1 MRPFLPC
8 PAVRRMQERRR
19 WYKLINMY
27 RKKLVL
33 AFFALLGLMLIQILV
48 AYWLVQTAQRHEKR
62 SSVAHDMLTRYT
74 DISADKQRL
83 KVWYAQLLLTGEAS
97 AQSRD
102 TFLQRINANI
112 LALRELSAL
121 QARLLDAEALPMT
134 GVDASKTLDIL
145 ELNFSNFRQRVI
157 QTRSGRHSEDREQIW
172 TEVLGIFD
180 MAGALDVRVV
190 LAEAIKR
197 QSMISQLAG
206 EAADAAIHRSNWV
219 MGIMI
224 VLTVMVTFAMSR
236 YLVQQIKR
244 PVEDLLL
251 GTLRMQAGNFDPDQ
265 PIQVPERKQD
275 EFGQLAHSFNA
286 MAQEIHQ
293 IRLRDKEK
301 NDYLEAAVQERTA
314 QLQQANA
321 SLQLVARRQRQLFA
335 DLSHELRTPAT
346 AILGEAEIALR
357 GQGKQADDY
366 HLSLTHI
373 VETSR
378 QLAQRINELLLLAR
392 EQLVADDISLAEVN
406 LVPLLQEAVGQ
417 ARSIARDSGVTVVA
431 LAGSTLALASRI
443 MTDAAKLHQ
452 ILMVL
457 YDNAVRYTPAG
468 GNVQTHVNMTD
479 DGFEISITDTGIGL
493 LETEQAEV
501 FARHFRGEQARRMR
515 SDGAGLGLAIAKTL
529 ADALGV
535 GLRLHGL
542 ATGGCRAVLTIPG
555 SV

>member
-1 MRPFLPC
+1 
-8 PAVRRMQERRR
+8 
-19 WYKLINMY
+19 MY

-33 AFFALLGLMLIQILV
+33 AFFALLGLMLNQILV

-121 QARLLDAEALPMT
+121 QARLLDAEVLTMT

-224 VLTVMVTFAMSR
+224 VLTVVVTFAMSR

-293 IRLRDKEK
+293 TRLRDKEK

-346 AILGEAEIALR
+346 AILGEAEIVLR
-357 GQGKQADDY
+357 GQDKQADDY
-366 HLSLTHI
+366 RLSLTHI

-392 EQLVADDISLAEVN
+392 EQLVADDISLAEVT

-417 ARSIARDSGVTVVA
+417 ARSIARDSGVTVLA
-431 LAGSTLALASRI
+431 LAGSTPDSEGRI

-493 LETEQAEV
+493 LEKEQAEV

-555 SV
+555 SA

>member
-1 MRPFLPC
+1 MP
-8 PAVRRMQERRR
+8 EGRR
-19 WYKLINMY
+19 WYKLKIMY

-97 AQSRD
+97 AESRD

-134 GVDASKTLDIL
+134 GGEASKTLDIL

-180 MAGALDVRVV
+180 MAGALDVRIV

-197 QSMISQLAG
+197 QSLISQLAG

-265 PIQVPERKQD
+265 PIRVPERKQD

-293 IRLRDKEK
+293 TRLRDKEK

-357 GQGKQADDY
+357 GQDKQANDY
-366 HLSLTHI
+366 RLSLTHI

-392 EQLVADDISLAEVN
+392 EQLVADDIRLAEVP

-431 LAGSTLALASRI
+431 LVGSTPALESRI

-468 GNVQTHVNMTD
+468 GDVQTHVNMTD

-535 GLRLHGL
+535 GLRLHGV

>member
-1 MRPFLPC
+1 MP
-8 PAVRRMQERRR
+8 EGRR
-19 WYKLINMY
+19 WYKLKIMY

-33 AFFALLGLMLIQILV
+33 AFFALLGLMLFQILV

-97 AQSRD
+97 AESRD

-134 GVDASKTLDIL
+134 GGDASKTLDIL

-180 MAGALDVRVV
+180 MAGALDVRIV

-197 QSMISQLAG
+197 QSLISQLAG

-265 PIQVPERKQD
+265 PIRVPERKQD

-293 IRLRDKEK
+293 TRLRDKEK

-357 GQGKQADDY
+357 GQDKQANDY
-366 HLSLTHI
+366 RLSLTHI

-392 EQLVADDISLAEVN
+392 EQLVADDIRLAEVP

-431 LAGSTLALASRI
+431 LAGSTPALESRI

-468 GNVQTHVNMTD
+468 GDVQTHVNMTD

-535 GLRLHGL
+535 GLRLHGV

>member
-1 MRPFLPC
+1 
-8 PAVRRMQERRR
+8 MQEWRR
-19 WYKLINMY
+19 WYKLEIMY

-97 AQSRD
+97 AESRD

-121 QARLLDAEALPMT
+121 QARLLDAEALSMT

-224 VLTVMVTFAMSR
+224 VFTVMVTFAMSR

-265 PIQVPERKQD
+265 PIRVPERKQD

-293 IRLRDKEK
+293 TRLRDKEK

-431 LAGSTLALASRI
+431 LAGSTPDPKSRI

-468 GNVQTHVNMTD
+468 GNVQTHVDMTD